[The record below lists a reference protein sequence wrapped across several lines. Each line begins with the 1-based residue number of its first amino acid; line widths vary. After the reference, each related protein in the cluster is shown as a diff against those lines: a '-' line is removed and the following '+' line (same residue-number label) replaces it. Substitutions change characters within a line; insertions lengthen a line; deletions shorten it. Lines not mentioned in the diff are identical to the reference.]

1 MKEIDERCQGL
12 KVPNNTG
19 RLPTNISSNYGRFK
33 ASQWQSWITVYSAV
47 VLKDLLPQ
55 EHYCT
60 WLLFVRACHILGQ
73 RVLQESDIV
82 VADMLLLK
90 FCKDFETLYGK
101 DRCTP
106 NLHLHLHLKQ
116 CFLDYGPAHSFWCYS
131 FERYN
136 GLLGSY
142 STNNKAVEVQIMRK
156 FIYSQHLRNNKNYAD
171 SYILTLFHNNDD
183 SIKTNGT
190 LEDSEAFHQLRK
202 MSKAK
207 LEAIQSF
214 ASSSFIIIQFKPLS
228 IRVCF
233 LQVHL
238 NY

>member
-1 MKEIDERCQGL
+1 M
-12 KVPNNTG
+12 
-19 RLPTNISSNYGRFK
+19 
-33 ASQWQSWITVYSAV
+33 YSAV

-55 EHYCT
+55 DHYCT

-90 FCKDFETLYGK
+90 FCKEFETLYGK

-142 STNNKAVEVQIMRK
+142 NTNNKAVEVQIMKK
-156 FIYSQHLRNNKNYAD
+156 FIL
-171 SYILTLFHNNDD
+171 
-183 SIKTNGT
+183 
-190 LEDSEAFHQLRK
+190 
-202 MSKAK
+202 
-207 LEAIQSF
+207 
-214 ASSSFIIIQFKPLS
+214 
-228 IRVCF
+228 
-233 LQVHL
+233 
-238 NY
+238 